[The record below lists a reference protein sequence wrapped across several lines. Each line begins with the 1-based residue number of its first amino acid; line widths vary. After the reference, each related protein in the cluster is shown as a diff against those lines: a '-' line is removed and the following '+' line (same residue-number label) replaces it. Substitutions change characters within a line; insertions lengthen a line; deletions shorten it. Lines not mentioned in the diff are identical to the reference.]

1 LADQAGQ
8 KETAAGY
15 SADAALREALLGNP
29 AQARQNASAALELSN
44 GRDVQF
50 GATLAFA
57 LSGETAE
64 AQKLT
69 DDLAKRFPEDTQ
81 VQFNYLPTLHAQLAL
96 VRNEPSTAV
105 DALKIASPYELGVPN
120 QAAFAPALYPIYIRG
135 MAYLAAKNGPA
146 AAGELQ
152 KILDHRG
159 IVFNELIGALA
170 HLGLARAY
178 ALQGDTAK
186 ACAAYDDFFDL
197 WKNADPDL
205 PVLKQARLEHA
216 KLP

>member
-1 LADQAGQ
+1 LAEQADQ

-15 SADAALREALLGNP
+15 SADAALREALVGN
-29 AQARQNASAALELSN
+29 SAEAKRYANTALELSH

-57 LSGETAE
+57 LSGEAAE

-69 DDLAKRFPEDTQ
+69 DDLAKRFPEDTE
-81 VQFNYLPTLHAQLAL
+81 VQFNYLPSLRAQLAL
-96 VRNEPSTAV
+96 ARNEPSAAIN
-105 DALKIASPYELGVPN
+105 ALQIASPYEFGVPN
-120 QAAFAPALYPIYIRG
+120 QAAFAPTFYPVYIRG
-135 MAYLAAKNGPA
+135 QTYIAEKNGPA
-146 AAGELQ
+146 AASEFQ

-178 ALQGDTAK
+178 TLQGDGAK
-186 ACAAYDDFFDL
+186 ARAAYNDFFAL
-197 WKNADPDL
+197 WKTADSEVPL
-205 PVLKQARLEHA
+205 LKQAKAEYA
-216 KLP
+216 KL